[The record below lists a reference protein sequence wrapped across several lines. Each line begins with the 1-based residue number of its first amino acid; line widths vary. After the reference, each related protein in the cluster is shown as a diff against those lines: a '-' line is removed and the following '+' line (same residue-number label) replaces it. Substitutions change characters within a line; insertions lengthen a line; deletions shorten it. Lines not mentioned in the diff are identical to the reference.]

1 MSKESNN
8 KILKSALMQLQK
20 KHGADVFVDTENPIF
35 HPAIST
41 GSMMIDKDSGIG
53 GIPEGKITEIY
64 GDFSSGKTSTT
75 SSIIAQA
82 QLKYPDKKVL
92 FVDTEQAYDLL
103 YAQQLGVNTDPD
115 SFVFV
120 QPDTIEVALDIMETM
135 MATGLFSLAVLDSV
149 GGSLT
154 ADQLAKGMDEN
165 TMGSLAKRMSVGC
178 NKIKNVANKTNTA
191 VIMIN
196 QIYSKMSLYASNA
209 TETKGGRALKFSAS
223 MRIELKKRDL
233 LASEGNKEDI
243 IGQAISYNFRKNK
256 LGRPFISGETI
267 LYFGK
272 GFDKTTEIINVAI
285 SVGLIERGGAWYNF
299 VDHLGGAQ
307 KFQGKDR
314 VIEYLAASPK
324 DLIMFEEKVLKSL
337 QSKQDTLY
345 SKMEEEGLLED
356 DDSE

>member
-1 MSKESNN
+1 MSKELNN
-8 KILKSALMQLQK
+8 KILKSALAQLQK
-20 KHGADVFVDTENPIF
+20 KHGADVFVDTESPVF

-75 SSIIAQA
+75 SSIISQA
-82 QLKYPDKKVL
+82 QLKYPNKKVL

-103 YAQQLGVNTDPD
+103 YAQQLGVNTDPEA
-115 SFVFV
+115 FIFV

-135 MATGLFSLAVLDSV
+135 MSTGLFSLAILDSV

-178 NKIKNVANKTNTA
+178 NKIKNVANKTGTA
-191 VIMIN
+191 VVMIN
-196 QIYSKMSLYASNA
+196 QIYSKMSLYAANA

-233 LASEGNKEDI
+233 LASEGNKENI
-243 IGQAISYNFRKNK
+243 IGQAINYTFRKNK

-272 GFDKTTEIINVAI
+272 GFDKTTEVINVAI

-299 VDHLGGAQ
+299 VSSTGEAM
-307 KFQGKDR
+307 KFQGKDK
-314 VIEYLAASPK
+314 VIDYLTQSPL
-324 DLIMFEEKVLKSL
+324 DLIMFEKKVLASL
-337 QSKQDTLY
+337 QDKQDTLY
-345 SKMEEEGLLED
+345 SKIEEESEEDGD
-356 DDSE
+356 DD

>member
-1 MSKESNN
+1 
-8 KILKSALMQLQK
+8 
-20 KHGADVFVDTENPIF
+20 
-35 HPAIST
+35 
-41 GSMMIDKDSGIG
+41 
-53 GIPEGKITEIY
+53 
-64 GDFSSGKTSTT
+64 
-75 SSIIAQA
+75 
-82 QLKYPDKKVL
+82 
-92 FVDTEQAYDLL
+92 
-103 YAQQLGVNTDPD
+103 
-115 SFVFV
+115 
-120 QPDTIEVALDIMETM
+120 

-178 NKIKNVANKTNTA
+178 NKIKNVANKTNTS

-345 SKMEEEGLLED
+345 SKMEEEGLLEY

>member
-1 MSKESNN
+1 MSTKEENN
-8 KILKSALMQLQK
+8 KILKSALAKLQK
-20 KHGADVFVDTENPIF
+20 KHGADVFVDTENPTF
-35 HPAIST
+35 HEAIST

-53 GIPEGKITEIY
+53 GIPKGKITEIY

-82 QLKYPDKKVL
+82 QAAEPHKKVL

-103 YAQQLGVNTDPD
+103 YAQQLGVNTDP
-115 SFVFV
+115 SAFVFV

-135 MATGLFSLAVLDSV
+135 IETGLFSLAVLDSV

-154 ADQLAKGMDEN
+154 EDQLAKGMDEN

-178 NKIKNVANKTNTA
+178 NKIKNIANKTHTA

-196 QIYSKMSLYASNA
+196 QIYSKMSTYASNA

-233 LASEGNKEDI
+233 LANENDKEDI
-243 IGQAISYNFRKNK
+243 IGQAISYTFRKNK

-285 SVGLIERGGAWYNF
+285 SIGLIERGGAWYNF
-299 VDHLGGAQ
+299 VNSDGEAM
-307 KFQGKDR
+307 KFQGKER
-314 VIEYLAASPK
+314 VVEYLSKAPK
-324 DLIMFEEKVLKSL
+324 DLIMFEKNVLDSL
-337 QSKQDTLY
+337 QNKQDSLY
-345 SKMEEEGLLED
+345 SKMEGD
-356 DDSE
+356 TDGDSD